1 MEKWRNCKFRTQLF
15 ASFTL
20 VIGII
25 ILSLGIILYIY
36 LGSSYRE
43 QEEEILTT
51 QAKQV
56 AINTDSCLAYYEA

>member
-56 AINTDSCLAYYEA
+56 AINPDSCLA